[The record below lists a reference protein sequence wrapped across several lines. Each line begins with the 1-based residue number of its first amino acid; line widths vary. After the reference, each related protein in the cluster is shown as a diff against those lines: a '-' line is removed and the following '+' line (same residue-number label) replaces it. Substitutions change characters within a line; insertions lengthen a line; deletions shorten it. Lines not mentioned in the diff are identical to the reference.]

1 MLTTDEHLA
10 RLRVEGRRLGEVA
23 AATPLDRPVPGC
35 PGWDVD
41 ALIRHIG
48 DVHRWAATIVRE
60 RLQERPRLDSA
71 RPADRDGLL
80 AWYAEGHA
88 QLLTVLAASNPQEE
102 FWTWAPA
109 PNPQAF
115 WARRQSHET
124 AIHRIDVEQAAGNVT
139 PLAGQVAADG
149 IDELLT
155 LVSQRCTV
163 PDGGGR
169 RLHVAASD
177 APGEWQV
184 ELGAERLVVRTDE
197 TGGDCTLRGP
207 AGHLWE
213 VLMNRRDA
221 AGLEVT
227 GDQDVLRAW
236 RDSVK
241 F

>member
-10 RLRVEGRRLGEVA
+10 RLRAEGARLGDVA
-23 AATPLDRPVPGC
+23 AATPLDAPVPGC

-41 ALIRHIG
+41 ALLRHIG

-60 RLQERPRLDSA
+60 RRQERPRIDA
-71 RPADRDGLL
+71 PGPDDRDALL

-88 QLLTVLAASNPQEE
+88 QLLTVLAASNPQEQ
-102 FWTWAPA
+102 FWTWGPA
-109 PNPQAF
+109 PNSQAF

-124 AIHRIDVEQAAGNVT
+124 AIHRLDAEQAAGSAT
-139 PLAGQVAADG
+139 PFPAAAAADG

-155 LVSQRCTV
+155 LVPQRCTV
-163 PDGGGR
+163 ADGGGR
-169 RLHVAASD
+169 RLHLVPSD

-184 ELGAERLVVRTDE
+184 ELSATSLVVRVGE
-197 TGGDCTLRGP
+197 PGGDCSVRGP
-207 AGHLWE
+207 AGDLFAL
-213 VLMNRRDA
+213 LMNRRDA

-227 GDQDVLRAW
+227 GDADVLRAW
-236 RDSVK
+236 RESVK